1 MEKVYTRVVERLD
14 AGNLPAYLF
23 IDLLGEMNLG
33 DPVQYKCMERLNS
46 MLHGICITGNM
57 SAKCCCDLVRN
68 ENLYE
73 FLQVKDVPVE
83 LFAITLAGYAS
94 SVYNLKIHGL
104 PNSSE
109 FATGDKQNLYNII
122 IKELI
127 RLFEV
132 FYD

>member
-1 MEKVYTRVVERLD
+1 MEKVYTRVVERLNVGD
-14 AGNLPAYLF
+14 LPAYLF

-33 DPVQYKCMERLNS
+33 DPVQYKCMESLND
-46 MLHGICITGNM
+46 MLHGVSITGNM
-57 SAKCCCDLVRN
+57 SAKACCNLVRD

-73 FLQVKDVPVE
+73 FLQAKDVPVE

-94 SVYNLKIHGL
+94 SIYNLKLHGL

-109 FATGDKQNLYNII
+109 FTTGDKQNMYNII
-122 IKELI
+122 IRDLI
-127 RLFEV
+127 SLFEV

>member
-1 MEKVYTRVVERLD
+1 MEKVYTRVAGRLD
-14 AGNLPAYLF
+14 AGSLPAYLF
-23 IDLLGEMNLG
+23 IDLLEEMNLG
-33 DPVQYKCMERLNS
+33 DPVQHKCMEKLNNT
-46 MLHGICITGNM
+46 LHDIRVTGNM
-57 SAKCCCDLVRN
+57 SARDCCAIVRD

-73 FLQVKDVPVE
+73 FLQAKDVPVE

-94 SVYNLKIHGL
+94 SVYNLKIQGL

-127 RLFEV
+127 CLFEV
-132 FYD
+132 FL